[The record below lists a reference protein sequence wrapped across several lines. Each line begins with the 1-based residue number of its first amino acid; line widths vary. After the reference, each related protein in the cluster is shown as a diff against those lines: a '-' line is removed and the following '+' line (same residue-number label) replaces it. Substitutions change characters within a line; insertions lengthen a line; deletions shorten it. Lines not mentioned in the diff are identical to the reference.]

1 MSPVNSNNGRRAV
14 ARALWLLGACATVTG
29 CARGGETS
37 GALASSAPLDSRI
50 GYVRMDELVKVHP
63 LYSQL
68 ARLDE
73 DMQALQ
79 LKSVG
84 SEIAL
89 SGADLAKEEKAL
101 QKELD
106 AAAARTKA
114 ALVGKEQEYT
124 RREQA
129 AIDAA
134 LGAGAGVTGP
144 GGAQIAGS
152 ISAQG
157 QAQAQA
163 VTQIA
168 NRNLNAYRKELVDQ
182 DRRAERALQ
191 QALAESAERSY
202 RAEADQVQKA
212 ESDYALQL
220 ASADAGPR
228 LSLRTKLS
236 NLALDDAS
244 RADVKSQLD
253 AIDRKESDAL
263 GAMKNRDTDKLVALQ
278 KSLHDKMIAQ
288 LNVQVARIRK
298 RTIGKLNERTA
309 DTQHALIGQIG
320 RVGGGPGGA
329 PVAGGVSPEM
339 KAKLL
344 ALHQKFQHDFNDDA
358 SKTVAQFQKTRA
370 DLMRRF
376 AQISGV
382 DVDSQAA
389 ANKQMSALQKQR
401 GDLYNEMVEQIGR
414 EVKVIAEQRGINVV
428 VSDVVAPAGGVD
440 LTADAEKDIESLH
453 E

>member
-1 MSPVNSNNGRRAV
+1 
-14 ARALWLLGACATVTG
+14 LLGACATVTG

-168 NRNLNAYRKELVDQ
+168 NHNLNAYRKELVDQ
-182 DRRAERALQ
+182 DRRAERRCSRRSRRAPSAATAPRQ
-191 QALAESAERSY
+191 TGAEGRIRLRAATRER
-202 RAEADQVQKA
+202 RRR
-212 ESDYALQL
+212 
-220 ASADAGPR
+220 PR

-288 LNVQVARIRK
+288 LNVQVAQIRK

-344 ALHQKFQHDFNDDA
+344 ALASEVPARFQ
-358 SKTVAQFQKTRA
+358 R
-370 DLMRRF
+370 RRF
-376 AQISGV
+376 QDGRPVSKDA
-382 DVDSQAA
+382 
-389 ANKQMSALQKQR
+389 R
-401 GDLYNEMVEQIGR
+401 G
-414 EVKVIAEQRGINVV
+414 
-428 VSDVVAPAGGVD
+428 SDAPFRRRSRASTWIPR
-440 LTADAEKDIESLH
+440 LRRTSR
-453 E
+453 